1 MSNVDK
7 YLNRKKDLIDE
18 IMSTLDYIADLDA
31 NRREAKDRVEYLRF
45 KVRWIDLK
53 IDEIMKNE

>member
-18 IMSTLDYIADLDA
+18 IMSTLDYIADLDE

>member
-1 MSNVDK
+1 MSNVNK

-18 IMSTLDYIADLDA
+18 IMSTLDYIADLDED
-31 NRREAKDRVEYLRF
+31 RREAKDRVEYLRF

>member
-18 IMSTLDYIADLDA
+18 IMSTLDYIADLDED
-31 NRREAKDRVEYLRF
+31 RREAKDRVEYLRF

-53 IDEIMKNE
+53 IDEVRKNE

>member
-18 IMSTLDYIADLDA
+18 IMYTLDYIADLDE

-53 IDEIMKNE
+53 IDEVRKNE

>member
-18 IMSTLDYIADLDA
+18 IMSTLDYIVDLDE

-45 KVRWIDLK
+45 KVRWIDLR

>member
-1 MSNVDK
+1 MSNVNK

-18 IMSTLDYIADLDA
+18 IMSTLDYIVDLDED
-31 NRREAKDRVEYLRF
+31 RREAKDRVEYLRF